1 MSHKI
6 IYTTLIVLLLIAIAL
21 FGVFWYLSNN
31 ANKNN
36 VVAPIDNNALIAEE
50 NKIATKTPVIIPEN
64 KNTLPPVSYEEKEK
78 AQLQQLVSAFVERY
92 GSYSNQTDFE
102 NLTDL
107 MPFMSQSLKNWA
119 EKLKATAGA
128 KRLWWNN
135 KLKKE
140 LSSVIAYKQVYL
152 PGHMDKPLFVI
163 FCYSEGFQEPLVVIT
178 DIKITSFTDAW
189 KVFFYYKKRWEAENF
204 YRAVKQQFGM
214 EKFLVLSFDKIR
226 ALLFLVMIA
235 YHLLMKL
242 QRKANEFLGMIS
254 IVFQQFCKKQQ
265 R

>member
-107 MPFMSQSLKNWA
+107 MPFMSQSLKRWA
-119 EKLKATAGA
+119 ENLIDSKRVNSNSQAPYYGVTTKVLKT
-128 KRLWWNN
+128 
-135 KLKKE
+135 E
-140 LSSVIAYKQVYL
+140 I
-152 PGHMDKPLFVI
+152 I
-163 FCYSEGFQEPLVVIT
+163 E
-178 DIKITSFTDAW
+178 FTDELVKIKVATQKSEMFGTDYNSKVSYEDLTVSLIKEDEVW
-189 KVFFYYKKRWEAENF
+189 KVNEIKK
-204 YRAVKQQFGM
+204 
-214 EKFLVLSFDKIR
+214 
-226 ALLFLVMIA
+226 
-235 YHLLMKL
+235 
-242 QRKANEFLGMIS
+242 
-254 IVFQQFCKKQQ
+254 
-265 R
+265 